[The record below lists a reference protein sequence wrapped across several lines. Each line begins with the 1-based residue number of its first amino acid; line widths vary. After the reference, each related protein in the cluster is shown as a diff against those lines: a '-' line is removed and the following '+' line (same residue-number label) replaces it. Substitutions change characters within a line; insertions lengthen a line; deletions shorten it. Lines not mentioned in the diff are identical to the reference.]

1 MILFLNIHNLSA
13 SHHRLNVSKRSTLL
27 FVILFLFVAQ
37 VTFLLIERL
46 THMFISQLFL
56 SVSSLCSCRFPFIT
70 SPLLRN
76 QMYLNLICFVEE
88 MVQILTEWDQK
99 DYTKM
104 FPETNPLPL
113 QLFRYFVAQ
122 ITDLREMEV
131 SIGMQHEVRKDD
143 EVFLQTQIFNSEDN
157 TNTKSSM
164 HSKKKDEE
172 KNKANSHSYVVS
184 K

>member
-1 MILFLNIHNLSA
+1 
-13 SHHRLNVSKRSTLL
+13 
-27 FVILFLFVAQ
+27 
-37 VTFLLIERL
+37 
-46 THMFISQLFL
+46 
-56 SVSSLCSCRFPFIT
+56 
-70 SPLLRN
+70 
-76 QMYLNLICFVEE
+76 MYLNLICFVEE

-99 DYTKM
+99 DYTNM

-164 HSKKKDEE
+164 HTCSKKKDEE
-172 KNKANSHSYVVS
+172 KNKANSHSYMYVVS